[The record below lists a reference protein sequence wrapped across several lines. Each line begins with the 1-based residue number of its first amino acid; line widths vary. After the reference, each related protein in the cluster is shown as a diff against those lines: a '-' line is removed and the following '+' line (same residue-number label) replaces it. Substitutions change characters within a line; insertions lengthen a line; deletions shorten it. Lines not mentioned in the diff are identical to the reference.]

1 MHWLVEYQIAN
12 SSRSDTILQGIAF
25 FSGLSFLL
33 IIVVV
38 LFWSIYQWSVLPFDD
53 SGSTVPD
60 HRTLEMSLMEALD

>member
-1 MHWLVEYQIAN
+1 MPWLVEYQIAN

-38 LFWSIYQWSVLPFDD
+38 LFRSIYQWSVLWW
-53 SGSTVPD
+53 
-60 HRTLEMSLMEALD
+60 